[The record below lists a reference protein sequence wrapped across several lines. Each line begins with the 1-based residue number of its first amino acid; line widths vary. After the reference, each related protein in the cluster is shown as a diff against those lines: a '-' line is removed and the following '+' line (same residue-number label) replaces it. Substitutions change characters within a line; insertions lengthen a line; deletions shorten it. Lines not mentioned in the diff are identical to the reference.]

1 MKNLFTLF
9 TLILLINS
17 TKGQQ
22 IAAGTFTGGSS
33 SLTPGLNI
41 ASATLLTASDIAA
54 DCSNIDGNARSV
66 TTTNMTTVWLEITP
80 NPGYAISAITDLL
93 VSLKISGGTCIGGQG
108 LTGVVSAKID
118 GIQTAPEQT
127 LTSDCGTFNLM
138 EIPPTPA
145 PSALSSTISSIRL
158 STNSALIEIIVS
170 NFSCS
175 GSKTLIFD
183 DIQVYGLLS
192 AVLPVDLTKFDVKKN
207 QQSVILSWATASE
220 KNNDHFDIQKSS
232 NGSDFKTIGQVKGNG
247 TTATS
252 AQYNFEDNTPS
263 VGVAYYRLKQ
273 VDADAKFV
281 FSQVRS
287 IRFGNHKLVVAP
299 TLAKETIS
307 LTVSNDVIV
316 PFEIVDLNGQKVLA
330 GKANGQ
336 QTIDVSAL
344 HSGMYFIR
352 TEGGETARFVKE

>member
-1 MKNLFTLF
+1 M
-9 TLILLINS
+9 
-17 TKGQQ
+17 
-22 IAAGTFTGGSS
+22 
-33 SLTPGLNI
+33 
-41 ASATLLTASDIAA
+41 
-54 DCSNIDGNARSV
+54 
-66 TTTNMTTVWLEITP
+66 
-80 NPGYAISAITDLL
+80 
-93 VSLKISGGTCIGGQG
+93 
-108 LTGVVSAKID
+108 
-118 GIQTAPEQT
+118 
-127 LTSDCGTFNLM
+127 
-138 EIPPTPA
+138 
-145 PSALSSTISSIRL
+145 
-158 STNSALIEIIVS
+158 
-170 NFSCS
+170 
-175 GSKTLIFD
+175 
-183 DIQVYGLLS
+183 
-192 AVLPVDLTKFDVKKN
+192 
-207 QQSVILSWATASE
+207 
-220 KNNDHFDIQKSS
+220 
-232 NGSDFKTIGQVKGNG
+232 KGNG
-247 TTATS
+247 TTTTGAN
-252 AQYNFEDNTPS
+252 YNFEDNTPS

>member
-41 ASATLLTASDIAA
+41 ASATLLTASDIAT
-54 DCSNIDGNARSV
+54 DCSSVDGNARSI
-66 TTTNMTTVWLEITP
+66 TTTDMSTVWLEITP
-80 NPGYAISAITDLL
+80 KPGYAIVAITALQ
-93 VSLKISGGTCIGGQG
+93 VSLKIIGGTCGTQD
-108 LTGVVSAKID
+108 LTGVVTPKIN
-118 GIQTAPEQT
+118 GIQTSPDQL
-127 LTSDCGTFNLM
+127 LTSDCGSFNLM
-138 EIPPTPA
+138 DNPA
-145 PSALSSTISSIRL
+145 APATLSSSIYSVNS
-158 STNSALIEIIVS
+158 STNSTLIEIIVS

-175 GSKTLIFD
+175 GSKKLIFD
-183 DIQVYGLLS
+183 DIEIYGNLS
-192 AVLPVDLTKFDVKKN
+192 EVLPVELTKFDVKKS
-207 QQSVILSWATASE
+207 QKSVMLSWATASE

-232 NGSDFKTIGQVKGNG
+232 NGTHFETIGQVKGNG
-247 TTATS
+247 TTATG
-252 AQYNFEDNTPS
+252 ANYNFEDNTPS

-299 TLAKETIS
+299 TLAKESIS
-307 LTVSNDVIV
+307 LTVSNDQLVSFDIV
-316 PFEIVDLNGQKVLA
+316 NLNGQKVLA

-336 QTIDVSAL
+336 QTIDVSGL

-352 TEGGETARFVKE
+352 TEGGETARFFKE